1 MAVEEHKRH
10 APKDIGCF
18 VLTVSDTRDEAS
30 DQSGALIKDIL
41 TGAHHRIV
49 GYQIVRDEPV
59 EIRRIL
65 QECLRAQDVQVVIV
79 NGGTGIAPRDGTYE
93 VVSALLEKRLDGFGE
108 LFRFLSF
115 GEIGSAA
122 MMSRAVGGVA
132 SGKALFS
139 LPGSRAAVELA
150 LKRLIV
156 PELGHLAAQLQ
167 SHESKS

>member
-10 APKDIGCF
+10 APKHVGCF

-30 DQSGALIKDIL
+30 DRSGALIKDLL

-49 GYQIVRDEPV
+49 GYQIVKDEPT
-59 EIRRIL
+59 EIKCAL
-65 QECLRAQDVQVVIV
+65 QECLRDKNVQVVIV

-93 VVSALLEKRLDGFGE
+93 VVSGLLEKRLDGFGE

-115 GEIGSAA
+115 AEIGSAA
-122 MMSRAVGGVA
+122 MMSRAVGGVT